1 MTEQSGQV
9 QHKKGNESEPDN
21 VLKAQRGSF
30 LATLQAVLWSFFGVR
45 RSDRHDEDMKTL
57 NPVHVIIVGIMAA
70 VVFVLTLIAI
80 VKMVVP

>member
-1 MTEQSGQV
+1 
-9 QHKKGNESEPDN
+9 
-21 VLKAQRGSF
+21 LKAQHGSF

-70 VVFVLTLIAI
+70 AVFVLILIGI
-80 VKMVVP
+80 VKWVVP